1 MGGCC
6 ASPHRFC
13 KRNDSDAEKVF
24 RCYVVYLVLLV
35 LTLVLAVAFA
45 VVIFLSADDFPSLV
59 ADNLTQDQV
68 CECVSE

>member
-1 MGGCC
+1 M
-6 ASPHRFC
+6 
-13 KRNDSDAEKVF
+13 F